1 MTKRHKIM
9 FFFLSVFVIVML
21 GIGALL
27 MESNLALALL
37 LFVIAL
43 LAAGSGFIARGRIL
57 RR

>member
-21 GIGALL
+21 GIGALM
-27 MESNLALALL
+27 MESNLGLALL

-43 LAAGSGFIARGRIL
+43 LAAGGGFIARGRIL